1 MEFPKAPSSDLLLYI
16 NDINN
21 VSTVLDLILFA
32 DDTSVFMSPENLH
45 HLPHTLNSI
54 DDEPI
59 DCVKEAFFLGAI
71 VNKNLNWKFQ
81 ISHIAN
87 KVSKSIGII
96 YKSSFY
102 LSKSSLRVLYYL
114 YYFNLPILSLL

>member
-21 VSTVLDLILFA
+21 VSTVLDLILLA
-32 DDTSVFMSPENLH
+32 DDTSIFMSHKNLDY
-45 HLPHTLNSI
+45 LPHTLNSI

-59 DCVKEAFFLGAI
+59 DCVKEAFFLAVI

-87 KVSKSIGII
+87 KVSKSIGVI
-96 YKSSFY
+96 YTY
-102 LSKSSLRVLYYL
+102 L
-114 YYFNLPILSLL
+114 